1 MKSAFKRVRWM
12 GVVLVTG
19 AALLSFGAMAHA
31 IAPLW
36 GVGCAAHEGDDLEGL
51 AAWHE
56 LGVAFSV
63 PRSAAQVEEDIK
75 DLAAILRGGDKDKRR
90 AAVNKLVKLDTKD
103 AWEIVIEALDNE
115 NAPAADEAQLDL
127 AGLTHP
133 KVFDTLWGRAGLG
146 SKSRIV
152 QLRTAELL
160 GRREVGVEVERF
172 GKALQERDDEV
183 RRLLLWSVER
193 LALEGHLLGDA
204 KAELGKDLIKM
215 MRRDGDAAVR
225 GAALYAY
232 GAIHGAE
239 ASGEWV
245 ATVAADKA
253 PAARSAAARN
263 VSWLSAEQWSVAAA
277 LAADEAPSVRAAAI
291 WGLAQLAQTGHRA
304 AAELLVARIESESKL
319 QLQWLLVGR
328 LQALSGMKHRL
339 NPAAWRRWSDTLP
352 EDWTPASNT
361 EGVGAASD
369 DDDRSAASF
378 AGLPLHSEAL
388 TFLIDLSGSIWNV
401 KNGKLPKDVA
411 GEHLN
416 AALDRLQETVLFNV
430 IPYTN
435 TPFPWED
442 EMVTASSKATKA
454 AKQYFAECRER
465 GAGNVYDAILLA
477 LQDERVNDLV
487 ILTDGAPSGGT
498 RWNLNLL
505 VPQLLEAN
513 RYRSVVF
520 DSLLVGANNG
530 LTRHWETLARE
541 TGGRCISIE
550 L

>member
-1 MKSAFKRVRWM
+1 M

-19 AALLSFGAMAHA
+19 AALLSFGGLVHA
-31 IAPLW
+31 GGPLC
-36 GVGCAAHEGDDLEGL
+36 GAVGLALDASRAEGL
-51 AAWHE
+51 KGGPA
-56 LGVAFSV
+56 LGVAFSA
-63 PRSAAQVEEDIK
+63 PRSTARAEEDIK
-75 DLAAILRGGDKDKRR
+75 ELAAILRGGDKGKRR
-90 AAVNKLVKLDTKD
+90 AAVNKLVKLDTKE
-103 AWEIVIEALDNE
+103 AWELVIEALDNE
-115 NAPAADEAQLDL
+115 DAPAADEAQLDL
-127 AGLTHP
+127 AGLTQP
-133 KVFDTLWGRAGLG
+133 KVFDSLWGRAGLG

-152 QLRTAELL
+152 QLRTAELI

-172 GKALQERDDEV
+172 GKALKERDDEV

-193 LALEGHLLGDA
+193 LALEGRLLGDA

-239 ASGEWV
+239 ASAEWV
-245 ATVAADKA
+245 VTVAEDKA
-253 PAARSAAARN
+253 PAARCAAARN
-263 VSWLSAEQWSVAAA
+263 VGWLGPLQWDVAAG
-277 LAADEAPSVRAAAI
+277 LAADEASSVRAAAI
-291 WGLAQLAQTGHRA
+291 WGLAQLAQTGNRA
-304 AAELLVARIESESKL
+304 AAELLVTRVESETTL

-328 LQALSGMKHRL
+328 LQGLSGMKHRL
-339 NPAAWRRWSDTLP
+339 NPAAWRRWYDTLP
-352 EDWTPASNT
+352 EDWTPASNA
-361 EGVGAASD
+361 EAAGSAAD

-378 AGLPLHSEAL
+378 AGLPLHSDAL

-401 KNGKLPKDVA
+401 KNDKLPKDVA

-454 AKQYFAECRER
+454 AKQYFADCRER

-477 LQDERVNDLV
+477 LQDERVDDLV